1 MKKQTSTCIVDLL
14 PVEDEDSVECSV
26 RKRNGDL
33 IASCYFEF
41 DSKGKR
47 HWTIELSNYL
57 SALDV
62 FDIRNVYKTCSNF
75 CHSNR
80 FIELKS

>member
-1 MKKQTSTCIVDLL
+1 MKKQTTTCIVDLL

-26 RKRNGDL
+26 SERNGDL

-57 SALDV
+57 SALDI
-62 FDIRNVYKTCSNF
+62 FDRTSLYKIRSNF
-75 CHSNR
+75 FHGNR